1 MKLKRYLMI
10 LGIVA
15 ILSSGCT
22 TVGISPGIG
31 IGWGSGGRV
40 STGVSL
46 NTWIKPDDDWGSD
59 KRYRDFYI
67 KNYKY
72 LVKRY
77 DKLISKGSPSV
88 DEIRELKIKMIAL
101 RQQVNTQWNDI
112 EKRTEFIKN
121 FNKDIDIYI
130 NDLENLELGI

>member
-1 MKLKRYLMI
+1 MKLKRYLII
-10 LGIVA
+10 LGIVT

>member
-15 ILSSGCT
+15 ILSGGCT

-77 DKLISKGSPSV
+77 DKLISKGSPSA